1 MAAAA
6 RLAGG
11 ILIAACI
18 LLRGPAPAAQF
29 DSVGSLDFPTS
40 ARAAEAQQH
49 FLRGV
54 AILHSF
60 GWKQAIEQFRAAQ
73 VIEPD
78 FALAYWGETLCY
90 NHPLFATAPDDEN
103 PRAVLARLGATPRER
118 AAKAPTPR
126 EKGFLQAVEALWAE
140 GDYDERRVAYMHAME
155 RLHRQ
160 FPADHEVAAFYALA
174 LLSGSRALGDQS
186 ARLEMRAGAIA
197 LDVFGANPNHPGA
210 PHYAIHA
217 FDDPIHAPLALPAAR
232 RYAEIAPAV
241 AHARHMPTHIF
252 IQHGMWDLV
261 SRHNQAAYDAA
272 RALWKAGDSVGDT
285 VHPLDWGQ
293 YGDLQRGD
301 YARARTWIE
310 RLEQVIDES
319 DGAQRAVD
327 SLALLRARYVVETE
341 QWRVAPI
348 ADDTSAHELL
358 ATGLSAVRLGDAATA
373 RRAGAAL
380 EARAA
385 EGGKPVR
392 IMHKQISALVAAAAA
407 REAEALELMDA
418 AIAVVETMRPPNG
431 AANPVK
437 PPYELYGELLLQLGR
452 PGAAAGKFEQSLLR
466 MPGRA
471 RSLLGAARAAAA
483 DGDAATAQERY
494 AALVEQWRGRP
505 DHPMIAEARR
515 FAADSARR
523 TAP

>member
-1 MAAAA
+1 MTSAT
-6 RLAGG
+6 RLGAG
-11 ILIAACI
+11 ILLFAAL

-40 ARAAEAQQH
+40 ARSAEAQQH

-60 GWKQAIEQFRAAQ
+60 GWLQAIDQFRAAQ
-73 VIEPD
+73 ALEPD

-90 NHPLFATAPDDEN
+90 NHPLFATSADDDN
-103 PRAVLARLGATPRER
+103 PRAALARLGATPAER
-118 AAKAPTPR
+118 LAKAPTPR

-140 GDYDERRVAYMHAME
+140 GDYDARRVAYMQAME
-155 RLHRQ
+155 RLYRQ
-160 FPADHEVAAFYALA
+160 FPDDDEVATFYALS

-186 ARLEMRAGAIA
+186 GRLEMRAGAIA
-197 LDVFGANPNHPGA
+197 LGVFGANPDHPGA

-217 FDDPIHAPLALPAAR
+217 FDDPIHAPLALPSAR

-261 SRHNQAAYDAA
+261 SQHNQSAYDAA
-272 RALWKAGDSVGDT
+272 RALWNPGDSVGDT

-301 YARARTWIE
+301 YARARDWIE
-310 RLEQVIDES
+310 RLEMVIDES

-341 QWRVAPI
+341 DWKAEPPT
-348 ADDTSAHELL
+348 DDSSAHELL
-358 ATGLSAVRLGDAATA
+358 ATGLSAFRQGDAGTVG
-373 RRAGAAL
+373 RAVAAL

-385 EGGKPVR
+385 DGGKPAQ
-392 IMHKQISALVAAAAA
+392 IMHKQVAALAALA
-407 REAEALELMDA
+407 DGRGEEAVTHMDA

-437 PPYELYGELLLQLGR
+437 PPYELYGEILLELGQ
-452 PGAAAGKFEQSLLR
+452 PAAAAEKFEQSLLR
-466 MPGRA
+466 MPGRT

-483 DGDAATAQERY
+483 SGDAETARSRY
-494 AALVEQWRGRP
+494 ETLIDQWRGQP
-505 DHPMIAEARR
+505 DHPAVAEAREFKAER
-515 FAADSARR
+515 G
-523 TAP
+523 

>member
-1 MAAAA
+1 MTSAA
-6 RLAGG
+6 RLGAGL
-11 ILIAACI
+11 LIFVCI
-18 LLRGPAPAAQF
+18 LFRGPAPSAQF

-40 ARAAEAQQH
+40 ARSAEAQQH

-60 GWKQAIEQFRAAQ
+60 GWLQAIEQFRAAQ
-73 VIEPD
+73 ELEPD

-90 NHPLFATAPDDEN
+90 NHPLFATSADDDN
-103 PRAVLARLGATPRER
+103 PRAALARLGATPAER
-118 AAKAPTPR
+118 LAKAPTAR

-140 GDYDERRVAYMHAME
+140 GDYDARRVAYMEAME
-155 RLHRQ
+155 RLYRQ
-160 FPADHEVAAFYALA
+160 FPDDDEVATFYALS

-186 ARLEMRAGAIA
+186 GRLEMRAGAIA
-197 LDVFGANPNHPGA
+197 LGVFGANPDHPGA

-217 FDDPIHAPLALPAAR
+217 FDDPIHAPLALPSAR

-261 SRHNQAAYDAA
+261 SQHNQSAYDAA
-272 RALWKAGDSVGDT
+272 RALWNPGDSVGDT

-301 YARARTWIE
+301 YVRARHWIE
-310 RLEQVIDES
+310 RLENVIDES

-341 QWRVAPI
+341 AWKAEPLT
-348 ADDTSAHELL
+348 DDSSAHELL
-358 ATGLSAVRLGDAATA
+358 ATGLSAFRLGDADTV
-373 RRAGAAL
+373 RRAAAAL
-380 EARAA
+380 EDRAA
-385 EGGKPVR
+385 DGGKPAQ
-392 IMHKQISALVAAAAA
+392 IMHKQVAALAALA
-407 REAEALELMDA
+407 DERGEEAVALMDA

-431 AANPVK
+431 AADPVK
-437 PPYELYGELLLQLGR
+437 PPYELYGELLLELGR
-452 PGAAAGKFEQSLLR
+452 PAEAAAKFEQSLLR
-466 MPGRA
+466 MPGRM

-483 DGDAATAQERY
+483 SGDVETARSRY
-494 AALVEQWRGRP
+494 ATLIGQWRGQP
-505 DHPMIAEARR
+505 DDPAVAEAREFTEGR
-515 FAADSARR
+515 GQ
-523 TAP
+523 